1 MVKFQFYIVRILL
14 TGDWH
19 IYFFIVNI
27 ATLNQLDTW
36 KVGDVDLMSRF
47 NNVKQQQTQ
56 SRFSLVLDGI
66 ADVTSGS
73 AFSHSLTVEERTLAL
88 GQYPYTM
95 LRDSG
100 IGNLGEKEPR
110 ARPLCWGR
118 GASVNGWRCCF
129 LWRLSDLLCWD
140 VPHLQAKDFKDASNM
155 PRCMRDSWSSQ
166 IKSISREAVPPPG
179 LTVFGSKSLDDETR
193 FYALDFAVTYRL

>member
-1 MVKFQFYIVRILL
+1 MQQP
-14 TGDWH
+14 
-19 IYFFIVNI
+19 
-27 ATLNQLDTW
+27 TLNQLDTW

-95 LRDSG
+95 LRDS
-100 IGNLGEKEPR
+100 
-110 ARPLCWGR
+110 
-118 GASVNGWRCCF
+118 
-129 LWRLSDLLCWD
+129 
-140 VPHLQAKDFKDASNM
+140 AKDFKDASNM